1 MGYVIEDRSPL
12 YTVKQVAVLTGVA
25 EATLR
30 AWERRYA
37 VVAPARSPGGYRWY
51 DDEQVAILREM
62 AQLVSAGVPP
72 SLAAGRARDGH
83 DFAGARGEVAA
94 GGDLVAAAAT
104 LDPATLSGVIDRAL
118 AAGPFEEVVDAW
130 VLPQLER
137 LGDVWQKGELTIA
150 QEHFASA
157 GLMRAIGSIYC
168 AAPETMEAAVLVG
181 LPAGARHELGLLCFA
196 TCLRRIGVTVVY
208 LGSDVPL
215 GEWQRSAKERRARG
229 AVVGVSMAADVP
241 EGQGVVDELTG
252 MTPPLAVWVGGAQ
265 RQQIG
270 GGRALPHSVAEAA
283 RVVHRD
289 LVAGR
294 T

>member
-1 MGYVIEDRSPL
+1 MF
-12 YTVKQVAVLTGVA
+12 TVKQVAVLTGVA

-51 DDEQVAILREM
+51 NDEQVGILREM
-62 AQLVSAGVPP
+62 ARLVAVGVPP
-72 SLAAGRARDGH
+72 SIAAGRARKGLGVGM
-83 DFAGARGEVAA
+83 AAPGAPGKVAE
-94 GGDLVAAAAT
+94 GPDLLAAAAS
-104 LDPATLSGVIDRAL
+104 LDPATLRGVIDRAL

-137 LGDVWQKGELTIA
+137 LGDAWQAGELTIA
-150 QEHFASA
+150 EEHFASA
-157 GLMRAIGSIYC
+157 GLMRAIGSIYS
-168 AAPETMEAAVLVG
+168 AAPETTEAAVLVG
-181 LPAGARHELGLLCFA
+181 LPAGARHEVGLLCFA

-208 LGSDVPL
+208 LGTDVPWA
-215 GEWQRSAKERRARG
+215 EWQRSATQRRARG
-229 AVVGVSMAADVP
+229 AVIAVSMAADVP
-241 EGQGVVDELTG
+241 EGQTVVSKLTR

-265 RQQIG
+265 RQRISG
-270 GGRALPHSVAEAA
+270 GLALPHSVADAA
-283 RVVHRD
+283 RVVQRD

>member
-1 MGYVIEDRSPL
+1 MNERSPV
-12 YTVKQVAVLTGVA
+12 YTVKQVAILTGVA

-51 DDEQVAILREM
+51 DDEQVATLREM
-62 AQLVSAGVPP
+62 AQLVFAGVPP
-72 SLAAGRARDGH
+72 SLAVRRAQDGRDVADV
-83 DFAGARGEVAA
+83 RGEVAE
-94 GGDLVAAAAT
+94 GGNLVAAAVT
-104 LDPATLSGVIDRAL
+104 LDPATLSSVIDRAL
-118 AAGPFEEVVDAW
+118 ASAPFEEVVDAW

-137 LGDVWQKGELTIA
+137 LGDAWRAGELTIA

-157 GLMRAIGSIYC
+157 GLMRAIGSIFC
-168 AAPETMEAAVLVG
+168 AAPETTEAAVLVG
-181 LPAGARHELGLLCFA
+181 LPAGARHELGLLCFS

-208 LGSDVPL
+208 LGADVPP
-215 GEWQRSAKERRARG
+215 GEWQRSATDRRARG
-229 AVVGVSMAADVP
+229 AVVSVSMTADVP
-241 EGQGVVDELTG
+241 DGQAVVDQLTG

-265 RQQIG
+265 RQQIR

-294 T
+294 A